1 MLFIRLADSEK
12 ASCAKR
18 AYANSAGFRL
28 VDGVVSLPEALP
40 PSCSHPPGRSH
51 AKSSTFRKGP
61 ARLTPTL
68 VIRRRLSDGRSP
80 PLERVQCAQRLGPCR
95 SSPHR
100 FVAIRSRLQP
110 RTACHFERPAR
121 HELIIGVIVGGV
133 GVHDLAQGV
142 VVEVLDG
149 VVAEEAAASDDAI
162 PVPASFSASM
172 TRRRSMSS
180 MGLRTIANENHEL
193 RAPSCSC

>member
-1 MLFIRLADSEK
+1 MGSSRFLKPFPQRVQTRQGDRTQNRRPSGRDRL
-12 ASCAKR
+12 
-18 AYANSAGFRL
+18 
-28 VDGVVSLPEALP
+28 
-40 PSCSHPPGRSH
+40 
-51 AKSSTFRKGP
+51 
-61 ARLTPTL
+61 RLTPTL

-180 MGLRTIANENHEL
+180 MGLRTIAKENHVL